1 MRLGRKP
8 VAPAHI
14 LPMNWLPGFFT
25 GKRAVPRY
33 RVGNDRFPA
42 LVDMIALT
50 HVCSYNV
57 VTLKGSAMATDSIV
71 RARIDAATKME
82 AAAVL
87 AGMGMSVSDA
97 IRILLT
103 KVAREHTL
111 PFDVRPNADTIA
123 AMEEARRGNL
133 PSFATVTDL
142 MADLNRAED

>member
-1 MRLGRKP
+1 MHLFVIERLQH
-8 VAPAHI
+8 VNQIADD
-14 LPMNWLPGFFT
+14 WSQE
-25 GKRAVPRY
+25 
-33 RVGNDRFPA
+33 NDRFLA
-42 LVDMIALT
+42 LVDMVAFA

-57 VTLKGSAMATDSIV
+57 GTMKGSAMATDSIV
-71 RARIDAATKME
+71 RARIDAATKTE

-111 PFDVRPNADTIA
+111 PFDVRPNVDTIA

>member
-1 MRLGRKP
+1 M
-8 VAPAHI
+8 VAFA
-14 LPMNWLPGFFT
+14 
-25 GKRAVPRY
+25 
-33 RVGNDRFPA
+33 
-42 LVDMIALT
+42 

-57 VTLKGSAMATDSIV
+57 GTLKGNAMATDSIV
-71 RARIDAATKME
+71 RARIDAATKTE